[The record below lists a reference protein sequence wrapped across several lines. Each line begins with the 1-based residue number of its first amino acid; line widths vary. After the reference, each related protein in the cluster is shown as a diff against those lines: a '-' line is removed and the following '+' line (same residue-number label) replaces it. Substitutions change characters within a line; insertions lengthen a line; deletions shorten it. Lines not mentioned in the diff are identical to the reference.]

1 MGPGAVSRTRSVDP
15 LARFRLWF
23 RQARR
28 ARIPLP
34 EAMALATA
42 APKGIPSVRF
52 VLVKVA
58 DERGFTFFTD
68 TRSPK
73 GRDLARNPHAAL
85 VFYWD
90 PIGKQVRVSGRVEPV
105 TDAEADAYWCM
116 RPRESRLAASASL
129 QSAPLASHAALLAR
143 WRRLRSRYRG
153 RDIPRPPG
161 WRGFRVVADEIEFWT
176 RRAHRLHHREL
187 FVRTSRDWRRRLL
200 QP

>member
-1 MGPGAVSRTRSVDP
+1 MSRARSTDP

-23 RQARR
+23 RQAHR
-28 ARIPLP
+28 ARIPIP

-42 APKGIPSVRF
+42 SPNGAPSVRF
-52 VLVKVA
+52 VLLKMA

-73 GRDLARNPHAAL
+73 GRDLARNPRAAL

-105 TDAEADAYWCM
+105 SPAEADAYWRT
-116 RPRESRLAASASL
+116 RPRESRLAATASR
-129 QSAPLASHAALLAR
+129 QSAPLATHAALLAR
-143 WRRLRSRYRG
+143 WRRLRTRYRG
-153 RDIPRPPG
+153 KDVPRPRG

-176 RRAHRLHHREL
+176 RHAHRLHHRER
-187 FVRTSRDWRRRLL
+187 FVRTRRGWRRRLL

>member
-1 MGPGAVSRTRSVDP
+1 MSRARSADP

-42 APKGIPSVRF
+42 SPKGVPSVRF
-52 VLVKVA
+52 VLLKVV
-58 DERGFTFFTD
+58 DERGFAFFTD

-73 GRDLARNPHAAL
+73 GRDVARNPRASF

-90 PIGKQVRVSGRVEPV
+90 PIGKQVRVSGRVAPV
-105 TDAEADAYWCM
+105 SDAEADAYWRT
-116 RPRESRLAASASL
+116 RPRESRLAATASH

-143 WRRLRSRYRG
+143 WRRLRARYRG
-153 RDIPRPPG
+153 RDIPRPTG
-161 WRGFRVVADEIEFWT
+161 WRGYRVVAKEIEFWT
-176 RRAHRLHHREL
+176 RRDHRLHHREL
-187 FVRTSRDWRRRLL
+187 FVRTPRGWRRRLL